1 MNTTKQY
8 TFILYFNYN
17 FKDKD
22 SGLTRGREWAEE
34 KREGALAYLKRLFEN
49 KAQFSCIA
57 KDENGTASCL
67 LLRGYMNLNSPCTQ
81 AYAKGLLGKYSSCR
95 PSYFGDM
102 VSLCLSVHIDGDLTV
117 IGRLPRV
124 GGNSI
129 KKLKSFAG
137 DPKLVVKILRESI
150 DKRDFEQHKGE
161 EEDKEGT
168 RLI

>member
-1 MNTTKQY
+1 MVATTKQY

-17 FKDKD
+17 FKDRD
-22 SGLTRGREWAEE
+22 SGVNRERAWAEG

-57 KDENGTASCL
+57 KDENRTASTL
-67 LLRGYMNLNSPCTQ
+67 MLRGHVNLNSPCTQ
-81 AYAKGLLGKYSSCR
+81 AYAKRLLGRYCSCK

-102 VSLCLSVHIDGDLTV
+102 VSLCLLVHVDRDLTV
-117 IGRLPRV
+117 TGRLPRI

-137 DPKLVVKILRESI
+137 DPKFVVKVLRESI
-150 DKRDFEQHKGE
+150 DKKDFEQQKE
-161 EEDKEGT
+161 E
-168 RLI
+168 

>member
-1 MNTTKQY
+1 MTTTKQY
-8 TFILYFNYN
+8 IFNLFFN
-17 FKDKD
+17 FKGKD
-22 SGLTRGREWAEE
+22 NGNELTRGREWAEE
-34 KREGALAYLKRLFEN
+34 KRESALAYLKRLFEN
-49 KAQFSCIA
+49 KAQFACIA
-57 KDENGTASCL
+57 KDENRTASCL

-81 AYAKGLLGKYSSCR
+81 AYAKGLLGKYSSCK

-161 EEDKEGT
+161 EEDKEEIRGD
-168 RLI
+168 